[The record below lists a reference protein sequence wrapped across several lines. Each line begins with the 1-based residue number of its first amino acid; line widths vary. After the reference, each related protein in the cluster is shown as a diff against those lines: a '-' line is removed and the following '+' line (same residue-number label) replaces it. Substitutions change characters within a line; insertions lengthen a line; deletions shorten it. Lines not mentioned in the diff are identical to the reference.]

1 MSSLVSAD
9 DAGDTLGG
17 AFVELE
23 VVIQNLFDLVTPAD
37 LGTEDLDE
45 VGGFVKVVFGHE
57 GEVEDGGTFFVAHGL
72 EVLARVGTREG
83 FLVDPLDEVATFII
97 RKEPNRT
104 RARKVD
110 IAFHVGVIGTKPLV
124 SLVDAVTPTAVPSS
138 AVEDGIAIVGFVDD
152 DAKDGRLD
160 DDLVFGISVTLHDFV
175 DVLGVV
181 EAEGVAGKVGD
192 AVSVDDVADLEAGT
206 RRLLGVGV
214 KVAKRHACCHACC
227 LLLVACSLNECVW
240 GCMEEKHFNFL

>member
-1 MSSLVSAD
+1 MPSLVSAD

-17 AFVELE
+17 RIVELE
-23 VVIQNLFDLVTPAD
+23 VVIQNLFDLVTPLD

-57 GEVEDGGTFFVAHGL
+57 GEVEDGGTMFVAHRL
-72 EVLARVGTREG
+72 EVLARVGTGEG
-83 FLVDPLDEVATFII
+83 FLVDPLDEVATLII
-97 RKEPNRT
+97 RKEPDRT

-110 IAFHVGVIGTKPLV
+110 FGFQVGVIGTKPLV
-124 SLVDAVTPTAVPSS
+124 CMVEAVTPTAVPSS
-138 AVEDGIAIVGFVDD
+138 AVEEGIAIVGFVDD
-152 DAKDGRLD
+152 DAKDARLD

-192 AVSVDDVADLEAGT
+192 AVGVDDVADLEAGT

-214 KVAKRHACCHACC
+214 KVAKRHACCHDCC
-227 LLLVACSLNECVW
+227 LLLECVW